1 MNTLI
6 LLFLVN
12 LSSLLGVGPV
22 APVFNESMPEI
33 EFDADEKNTLSL
45 KKENILHEFHLSK
58 CEVVYSEED
67 HALQIT
73 LHIFIDD
80 LELALEQQGNKG
92 LYIAT
97 EREHESADSIL
108 YMYLQEEFQLTADD
122 QLLQYNYIGKEP
134 SSDLLAVWCYLEVE
148 NFKPNK
154 SLTVSNHILLDV
166 YDDQKN
172 IVSVKM
178 PGKKGGYYMMEKDNY
193 EQTFQL
199 Q

>member
-6 LLFLVN
+6 LLLLFNFGIFLEVE
-12 LSSLLGVGPV
+12 
-22 APVFNESMPEI
+22 FQIPEYS
-33 EFDADEKNTLSL
+33 ECVPMVEYCFKEKRTGNDLKANT
-45 KKENILHEFHLSK
+45 LHEFHLSK

-67 HALQIT
+67 QALQIT

-80 LELALEQQGNKG
+80 LELALEQQGNEG
-92 LYIAT
+92 LFIAT
-97 EREHESADSIL
+97 EREHASTDSIL
-108 YMYLQEEFQLTADD
+108 YLYLQEEFQLTSNN
-122 QLLQYNYIGKEP
+122 QLLHYNYIGKEP

-148 NFKPNK
+148 NFIPSKN
-154 SLTVSNHILLDV
+154 LTVSNHILLDV

-178 PGKKGGYYMMEKDNY
+178 PGKKGGYFMMEKDNY